1 MVVKS
6 LWFWSLLHGPP
17 FTPLHPPICSLQYK
31 QIGQVY
37 NRSHYRISPGKNPQ
51 ARVQVERGRQA
62 EPARP
67 NNSLLSFIFPF
78 LSMYL
83 CLCIFIYVSLSMY
96 LCLSVFIICDSKN
109 QFLPDPARHNMQNKP
124 EKYNYFNNLQAKQT
138 RTHCH

>member
-1 MVVKS
+1 MVLKS
-6 LWFWSLLHGPP
+6 VWFWSLLPGAPL
-17 FTPLHPPICSLQYK
+17 TPLHPPICSLQYK

-83 CLCIFIYVSLSMY
+83 CLCIFIYVSLS
-96 LCLSVFIICDSKN
+96 LCLHYFDSKN
-109 QFLPDPARHNMQNKP
+109 QFLLDPARHNRTNPKNIIILTIFRQNKLVHIVT
-124 EKYNYFNNLQAKQT
+124 NLLS
-138 RTHCH
+138 